1 MLVYQRVFAVVYI
14 RSHLLIGVFSL
25 ASTGVLT
32 AMCVSKNERRSWIG
46 PAIQGRHIN
55 PGLILWSRYL
65 RPKIIKV
72 LCQIESA
79 FIRRS
84 KVWFSDMGWEKC
96 HMATCQRCHRP
107 WVRSYLG
114 IAPMPWTMATTRR
127 PTTTCM
133 QGQQRWPPWPLPKTS
148 WACWQVE
155 KKDNLFSRR
164 PRPGLWTLDPP
175 PITTNSSCVNLQK
188 APWNMA
194 MPQTWN
200 ILRDQHCNSFIGR
213 AAYETLPSKQTKWT
227 FFLRRAVPVN

>member
-127 PTTTCM
+127 PTTTVCKGSKDDHRDHC
-133 QGQQRWPPWPLPKTS
+133 QKLHELAGRW
-148 WACWQVE
+148 
-155 KKDNLFSRR
+155 KKKIICFRE
-164 PRPGLWTLDPP
+164 GLALD
-175 PITTNSSCVNLQK
+175 SGL
-188 APWNMA
+188 
-194 MPQTWN
+194 
-200 ILRDQHCNSFIGR
+200 
-213 AAYETLPSKQTKWT
+213 
-227 FFLRRAVPVN
+227 